1 MTTSA
6 QIRRNQQNAKHST
19 GPRTISGKNRSRF
32 NAVKHACTA
41 KLVLLPAEQPAEF
54 NELTNGFFE
63 HFRPQNPVEVVLTQD
78 AVYCS
83 WQLKRCCEA
92 KWSRMRENAVV
103 GDIDLKRRVAVEFT
117 ELSEELFRAPNGRPT
132 ALPGGELPDAEAGQA
147 CRTKSNTATEE
158 SPARV
163 LRGLES
169 SPIGV
174 SWLLMEWEALN
185 SPLLRGEGWN
195 AAERFRARRLLGIHP
210 VGAYFD
216 DHLTRLLQACQTLEP
231 TAGSMV
237 AEVWNEV
244 VSATDLPA
252 LEEQYGRRIALEP
265 AMDRETALQHLIGV
279 IRLEV
284 ERLEEME
291 QEHQERT
298 ELREEL
304 APNLAKFDFSHEGLL
319 MTRYEFAWRRQMYR
333 NMSELGKLNE
343 ERRNSGRGRSPYY
356 LEPPADWLVDEHDD
370 HDHRDDD
377 HDHEQDGRAGLNR
390 DDDATAVVGLDEQTP
405 AIVAR
410 GDETAELNVAAV
422 LRNEPK
428 DVSLAIEGTTE
439 DADVS
444 LRNEPTVISEPVAV
458 VSGNGDV
465 EDEVVRHEGGVV
477 RSVRFDE
484 GLTVA
489 MRDAEQLLRPG
500 IRLRDSVRLGN
511 GNGASGGR
519 SRRERRLRKKEDA
532 RAGAR

>member
-1 MTTSA
+1 MTTEA
-6 QIRRNQQNAKHST
+6 QMRRNRENAKHST
-19 GPRTISGKNRSRF
+19 GPRTIKGKNRSKY

-41 KLVLLPAEQPAEF
+41 KLMLLPAEKPEEF
-54 NELTNGFFE
+54 NERTKGFFE
-63 HFRPQNPVEVVLTQD
+63 HFKPQNPVEVVLTQD

-92 KWSRMRENAVV
+92 NWSRMREKAVM
-103 GDIDLKRRVAVEFT
+103 GDADLKRRVEVEFT

-147 CRTKSNTATEE
+147 CRTKPNTAAEE

-169 SPIGV
+169 IPIGV
-174 SWLLMEWEALN
+174 SWLLMEWESLN
-185 SPLLRGEGWN
+185 SPLQRGEGWN

-216 DHLTRLLQACQTLEP
+216 EHLTSLLQACQTLDP

-244 VSATDLPA
+244 VSATDLPV
-252 LEEQYGRRIALEP
+252 LEEQYGRRIAVQP
-265 AMDRETALQHLIGV
+265 AMDRETAIQHLIGV

-284 ERLEEME
+284 ERLEELE

-356 LEPPADWLVDEHDD
+356 LRPPADWLVSES
-370 HDHRDDD
+370 DD
-377 HDHEQDGRAGLNR
+377 HDHEQDARAGLNGV
-390 DDDATAVVGLDEQTP
+390 DDATGGADLDEQTP
-405 AIVAR
+405 AIV
-410 GDETAELNVAAV
+410 GQGEETAELNVPAV

-428 DVSLAIEGTTE
+428 DVSLAPEGATDE
-439 DADVS
+439 ARGL
-444 LRNEPTVISEPVAV
+444 LRNEPSAIS
-458 VSGNGDV
+458 GDV
-465 EDEVVRHEGGVV
+465 VETSGDRNVEEEVVRNERGVV
-477 RSVRFDE
+477 RSVRFDQAVT
-484 GLTVA
+484 GA
-489 MRDAEQLLRPG
+489 MCDAGQLLRPG
-500 IRLRDSVRLGN
+500 IRLSDAVRSGN
-511 GNGASGGR
+511 RAGGGG
-519 SRRERRLRKKEDA
+519 SRRERRLRKKQSVVSSQ
-532 RAGAR
+532 